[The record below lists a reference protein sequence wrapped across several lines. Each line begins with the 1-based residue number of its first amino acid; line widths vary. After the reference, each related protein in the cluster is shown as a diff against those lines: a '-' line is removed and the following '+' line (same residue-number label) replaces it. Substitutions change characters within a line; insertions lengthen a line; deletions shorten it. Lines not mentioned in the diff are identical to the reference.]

1 MIFDVLTL
9 FPEMFDAF
17 LNNSIIKRAQDHG
30 HITIRLTNIRDFAQ
44 NKHNRVDD
52 YPFGGGPGMLMQPGP
67 IYRAYCHVCETSETK
82 PYVIYMSPQGKV
94 FSQKTAQRFAASYEH
109 MVVLCGHYEG
119 VDQRV
124 LDEIVDEEVSI
135 GDFVLTGGE
144 IGAVAVIDATSRLIA
159 GVLSDEE
166 NAVDESLTDG
176 LLEYPQYT
184 RPREFMGR
192 EVPEELL
199 SGNHAKI
206 AQWKR
211 EHAMINTYQKR
222 PELLKGF
229 VPKTKED
236 KIIWDKLNVEDDS
249 ILS

>member
-30 HITIRLTNIRDFAQ
+30 YLTIRLIQIRDFAD

-67 IYRAYCHVCETSETK
+67 IYRAYRYACEGYDTK

-94 FSQKTAQRFAASYEH
+94 FCQKKARQLAAQH
-109 MVVLCGHYEG
+109 DHIVVLCGHYEG

-124 LDEIVDEEVSI
+124 LDEIVDEEISM

-144 IGAVAVIDATSRLIA
+144 IGAVAVIDATSRMIA

-166 NAVDESLTDG
+166 NAADESLTDG

-199 SGNHAKI
+199 SGNHALI
-206 AQWKR
+206 AKWKT
-211 EHAMINTYQKR
+211 EQSILNTYKKR
-222 PELLKGF
+222 PELLENF
-229 VPKTKED
+229 IPKTKEE
-236 KIIWDKLNVEDDS
+236 KR
-249 ILS
+249 ILAHLKEESQE

>member
-1 MIFDVLTL
+1 M
-9 FPEMFDAF
+9 
-17 LNNSIIKRAQDHG
+17 
-30 HITIRLTNIRDFAQ
+30 
-44 NKHNRVDD
+44 
-52 YPFGGGPGMLMQPGP
+52 
-67 IYRAYCHVCETSETK
+67 
-82 PYVIYMSPQGKV
+82 
-94 FSQKTAQRFAASYEH
+94 
-109 MVVLCGHYEG
+109 LCGHYEG

-184 RPREFMGR
+184 RPREFMGH

-211 EHAMINTYQKR
+211 EHAIINTYQKR

-229 VPKTKED
+229 VPKTKEE
-236 KIIWDKLNVEDDS
+236 KIIWDKLKAEDDS